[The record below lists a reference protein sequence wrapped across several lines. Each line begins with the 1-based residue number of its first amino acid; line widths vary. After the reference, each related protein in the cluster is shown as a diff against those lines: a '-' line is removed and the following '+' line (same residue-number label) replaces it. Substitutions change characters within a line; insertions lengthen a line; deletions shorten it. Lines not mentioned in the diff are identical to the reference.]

1 VRYYPL
7 IYQGARLS
15 FSSSGKTA
23 EFKHAIVGPRHL
35 DPRHAHEWTIA
46 YFVKFIRTRVHPSW
60 MPHGTFFA
68 NGAPDNL
75 DELHEIFGDKLIF
88 NAKSTGFEFYSAL
101 FDTPITESN
110 PVLLRIISHHADDLI
125 HELGKMHPFRAQVRL
140 LIMAGLEHNQAK
152 AGIVAKML
160 NISLT
165 TFRRRLRED
174 GLEFRELRDGIIKDL
189 SERALIETSLPLGDI
204 ALKMGYSELSAFS
217 RAFTRFSGMSPIAY
231 RRSARQQ

>member
-1 VRYYPL
+1 
-7 IYQGARLS
+7 
-15 FSSSGKTA
+15 
-23 EFKHAIVGPRHL
+23 
-35 DPRHAHEWTIA
+35 
-46 YFVKFIRTRVHPSW
+46 
-60 MPHGTFFA
+60 
-68 NGAPDNL
+68 
-75 DELHEIFGDKLIF
+75 
-88 NAKSTGFEFYSAL
+88 
-101 FDTPITESN
+101 
-110 PVLLRIISHHADDLI
+110 
-125 HELGKMHPFRAQVRL
+125 
-140 LIMAGLEHNQAK
+140 
-152 AGIVAKML
+152 ML